1 MKEERKKQLEELYAA
16 KVQAKAEE
24 ISKWI
29 YEHPEDG
36 DQEFLSSAYICEQL
50 KETGFSVQ
58 LPYGSLKTA
67 FRCELKGSKPGAT
80 YAFLAEYDALPG
92 YGEQHDELAH
102 ACGHNWIGAV
112 CAGVGLMFAQMQEE
126 LYLMVDC
133 GGYVCDVIVEH
144 EIYGQITV
152 DLILENRCDVQDFL
166 DKISKS
172 TARPLSILTNG
183 KHYHTVEADREEII
197 DRIEQKLRLLGYLQ
211 ETI

>member
-1 MKEERKKQLEELYAA
+1 ME
-16 KVQAKAEE
+16 KV
-24 ISKWI
+24 
-29 YEHPEDG
+29 
-36 DQEFLSSAYICEQL
+36 
-50 KETGFSVQ
+50 
-58 LPYGSLKTA
+58 
-67 FRCELKGSKPGAT
+67 R
-80 YAFLAEYDALPG
+80 
-92 YGEQHDELAH
+92 
-102 ACGHNWIGAV
+102 IGII
-112 CAGVGLMFAQMQEE
+112 G
-126 LYLMVDC
+126 C
-133 GGYVCDVIVEH
+133 GGIANNKHMPALSKLPDVEMVAFCDVIVEH

>member
-1 MKEERKKQLEELYAA
+1 MIEGDIRREKIIEIMSNQKEPVSGSDLAKKFGVSRQVIVQDIALLRASNRNILSTNKGYLYDRADEKKVVRRTFFVCHTDEQMAEEL
-16 KVQAKAEE
+16 
-24 ISKWI
+24 
-29 YEHPEDG
+29 
-36 DQEFLSSAYICEQL
+36 
-50 KETGFSVQ
+50 
-58 LPYGSLKTA
+58 
-67 FRCELKGSKPGAT
+67 
-80 YAFLAEYDALPG
+80 
-92 YGEQHDELAH
+92 
-102 ACGHNWIGAV
+102 
-112 CAGVGLMFAQMQEE
+112 FAI
-126 LYLMVDC
+126 VDN
-133 GGYVCDVIVEH
+133 GGRLRDVVVEH

>member
-1 MKEERKKQLEELYAA
+1 MR
-16 KVQAKAEE
+16 
-24 ISKWI
+24 
-29 YEHPEDG
+29 
-36 DQEFLSSAYICEQL
+36 
-50 KETGFSVQ
+50 
-58 LPYGSLKTA
+58 
-67 FRCELKGSKPGAT
+67 
-80 YAFLAEYDALPG
+80 
-92 YGEQHDELAH
+92 
-102 ACGHNWIGAV
+102 
-112 CAGVGLMFAQMQEE
+112 
-126 LYLMVDC
+126 LYLSVLEQVFQSLWVFQVRTQLV
-133 GGYVCDVIVEH
+133 YSDVYKRQRLRDVVVEH

>member
-1 MKEERKKQLEELYAA
+1 MTGSERRENIIRQIRNSKVPVAGKQLAEDYQVSRQVIVQDIALLRASNRNILSTNKGYLYDRADEKKVVRRTFFVCHTDEQMAEEL
-16 KVQAKAEE
+16 
-24 ISKWI
+24 
-29 YEHPEDG
+29 
-36 DQEFLSSAYICEQL
+36 
-50 KETGFSVQ
+50 
-58 LPYGSLKTA
+58 
-67 FRCELKGSKPGAT
+67 
-80 YAFLAEYDALPG
+80 
-92 YGEQHDELAH
+92 
-102 ACGHNWIGAV
+102 
-112 CAGVGLMFAQMQEE
+112 FAI
-126 LYLMVDC
+126 VDN
-133 GGYVCDVIVEH
+133 GGRLRDVVVEH

>member
-1 MKEERKKQLEELYAA
+1 MAVPFYKGEIMTEGEERREDIIQLLTQTKKPISGTELAKQMKVSRQVIVQDIALLRASNRNILSTNKGYLYDRVDEKKVVRRTFFVCHTDEQMAEEL
-16 KVQAKAEE
+16 
-24 ISKWI
+24 
-29 YEHPEDG
+29 
-36 DQEFLSSAYICEQL
+36 
-50 KETGFSVQ
+50 
-58 LPYGSLKTA
+58 
-67 FRCELKGSKPGAT
+67 
-80 YAFLAEYDALPG
+80 
-92 YGEQHDELAH
+92 
-102 ACGHNWIGAV
+102 
-112 CAGVGLMFAQMQEE
+112 FAI
-126 LYLMVDC
+126 VDN
-133 GGYVCDVIVEH
+133 GGRLRDVVVEH

>member
-1 MKEERKKQLEELYAA
+1 MTGPERRTAIINQIKTSSAPVPGKALAAQYEVSRQVIVQDIALLRASNRNILSTNKGYLYDRADEKKVVRRTFFVCHTDEQMAEEL
-16 KVQAKAEE
+16 
-24 ISKWI
+24 
-29 YEHPEDG
+29 
-36 DQEFLSSAYICEQL
+36 
-50 KETGFSVQ
+50 
-58 LPYGSLKTA
+58 
-67 FRCELKGSKPGAT
+67 
-80 YAFLAEYDALPG
+80 
-92 YGEQHDELAH
+92 
-102 ACGHNWIGAV
+102 
-112 CAGVGLMFAQMQEE
+112 FAI
-126 LYLMVDC
+126 VDN
-133 GGYVCDVIVEH
+133 GGRLRDVVVEH

>member
-1 MKEERKKQLEELYAA
+1 MMTGSERRTAIINQIKNSTVPVSGKALAAQYAVSRQVIVQDIALLRASNRNILSTNKGYLYDRADEKKVVRRTFFVCHTDEQMAEEL
-16 KVQAKAEE
+16 
-24 ISKWI
+24 
-29 YEHPEDG
+29 
-36 DQEFLSSAYICEQL
+36 
-50 KETGFSVQ
+50 
-58 LPYGSLKTA
+58 
-67 FRCELKGSKPGAT
+67 
-80 YAFLAEYDALPG
+80 
-92 YGEQHDELAH
+92 
-102 ACGHNWIGAV
+102 
-112 CAGVGLMFAQMQEE
+112 FAI
-126 LYLMVDC
+126 VDN
-133 GGYVCDVIVEH
+133 GGRLRDVVVEH